1 MKCVCVKKG
10 SFSSS
15 HLFGFT
21 ISKLKVSDKYK
32 ASTSRRASNEL
43 TRQVSILMRFHK
55 RFSMFFAR
63 FYLFF
68 DFHGMFLADSKFDI
82 L

>member
-1 MKCVCVKKG
+1 MFVKKG

-15 HLFGFT
+15 HFYTQLLRFT
-21 ISKLKVSDKYK
+21 ISKLKVPDKSK
-32 ASTSRRASNEL
+32 SVLLILLKL
-43 TRQVSILMRFHK
+43 TRHVSILMRFHE
-55 RFSMFFAR
+55 RLSMFFAR